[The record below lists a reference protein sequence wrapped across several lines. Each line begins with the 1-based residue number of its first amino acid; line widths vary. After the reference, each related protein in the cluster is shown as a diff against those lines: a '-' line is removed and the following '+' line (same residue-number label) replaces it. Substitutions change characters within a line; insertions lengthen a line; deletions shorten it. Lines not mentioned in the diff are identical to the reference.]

1 MLELLNIKRE
11 VERLSNILTK
21 AEGCLDL
28 QYLTARI
35 KYLDQVIAQPNFWN
49 NPALAY
55 QTLQEIEYSIFYKHQ
70 QYQRWCSILEDIK
83 AALELLELSADD
95 QLLQEAQTNLTQLQ
109 QELETAEIRQL
120 LSDPHDQKGAFLTIT
135 AEVDGAD
142 AEYWAY
148 MLLRMYCK
156 WGESHSYKI
165 LLVEES
171 CGDLAG
177 IKSVTLEIIGRYAY
191 GLLKSEQGTHRLIRI
206 SPFSSNSK
214 RHTCFANVEVSPI
227 LDESIDFEIPEKDL
241 EITSFR
247 YSGYGG
253 QNANKTETATRVVHI
268 PTGIAVTSNNER
280 SQMQNKEKALAI
292 LKSKLFA
299 MPTAGY
305 AYALAQGV
313 QQVDEIKPQ
322 QIKYLSKKLIR
333 EYILH
338 PYTKVKDLRTNVETT
353 VATEVL
359 DGKIDLFIKA
369 YLQQLNLTTSVGKEA
384 LDNFK

>member
-1 MLELLNIKRE
+1 M
-11 VERLSNILTK
+11 
-21 AEGCLDL
+21 
-28 QYLTARI
+28 TAKI
-35 KYLDQVIAQPNFWN
+35 QYLDQVIAQPDFWN
-49 NPALAY
+49 NPDLAY

-83 AALELLELSADD
+83 VALELLELSADE

-135 AEVDGAD
+135 AEIDGAD

-156 WGESHSYKI
+156 WGESYSYKI

-171 CGDLAG
+171 RGDFAG
-177 IKSVTLEIIGRYAY
+177 IKFASLEIIGRYAY
-191 GLLKSEQGTHRLIRI
+191 GCLKSETGTHQLQQI
-206 SPFSSNSK
+206 SPFDVTNRLQTSLAS
-214 RHTCFANVEVSPI
+214 VEVIPI
-227 LDESIDFEIPEKDL
+227 LAESVEWEIPEKDL
-241 EITSFR
+241 EITWCSHR
-247 YSGYGG
+247 R
-253 QNANKTETATRVVHI
+253 NVNRRETWLNMVHI
-268 PTGIAVTSNNER
+268 PTGISVFCDQER

-299 MPTAGY
+299 I
-305 AYALAQGV
+305 ALTQGV
-313 QQVDEIKPQ
+313 QQVNKIQPQLIKS
-322 QIKYLSKKLIR
+322 LSNKLIR

-338 PYTKVKDLRTNVETT
+338 PDISVKDLRTNVETS
-353 VATEVL
+353 AAAKVL
-359 DGKIDLFIKA
+359 DGEIDFFIKA
-369 YLQQLNLTTSVGKEA
+369 YLQQQNQTTSVTQEG